1 MKIEIWS
8 DFMCPFC
15 YIGEHRLKAA
25 LEQFPHK
32 NEVEFVYR
40 SFELDPNAKR
50 DYDTDIYGLLAVKY
64 GTSVAQAKAMN
75 ANLAE
80 QGKQDGLTF
89 NFDNF
94 VPTNSFDAH
103 RLSHYAATQG
113 KMDEFME
120 RGFYA
125 GFTEGKHLGDHETL
139 LALAA
144 EVGLNTEEA
153 AAVLA
158 GDAFA
163 KEVRADEQEGAALG
177 ITGVP
182 FFVINRKYAIS
193 GAQPTEL
200 FLQTLQKVWDEE
212 QPLTMINGADS
223 AVCTDEGCEVPKN
236 KES

>member
-32 NEVEFVYR
+32 NKVEFVYR

-50 DYDTDIYGLLAVKY
+50 DYDTDIYGLLAAKY

-139 LALAA
+139 LSLAT

-158 GDAFA
+158 SDAFT